1 MRRTLPAFAPVSWG
15 LEQTVTQRHPVV
27 GGSVVTNQPT
37 SRKSAALGS
46 WMRDA
51 GCVGG
56 TFASRNPHPA
66 SRYIRAM
73 LSVTFLGTSAARPT
87 VERNVSAMALVREG
101 ETLLFECGEGTQ
113 RQMMRYGVSF
123 ALSEIFFTHFHAD
136 HFLGV
141 IGLIRTLG
149 LQVRTEPMVLYGPKG
164 AKKVLGQAIQLGVE
178 RVPFEVEIEEVKPGM
193 VLGERGKGKREGY
206 DICVF
211 GTEHGGGSVGYALR
225 EHERPGRFDPDK
237 ARAAGVPE
245 GHLWGKLQRGETVGL
260 ADGRTVSADGIVGSK
275 RPGRL
280 VVFTGDTR
288 PCAAVVDAA
297 QGADLLIH
305 EATFGEEEKERA
317 KETGHS
323 TAREAAQIAL
333 AAKARRLVLSHVSA
347 RYSISAEELVKEA
360 REVFKETAVAKD
372 GMTIEVPYQP

>member
-1 MRRTLPAFAPVSWG
+1 
-15 LEQTVTQRHPVV
+15 
-27 GGSVVTNQPT
+27 
-37 SRKSAALGS
+37 
-46 WMRDA
+46 
-51 GCVGG
+51 
-56 TFASRNPHPA
+56 
-66 SRYIRAM
+66 M

-87 VERNVSAMALVREG
+87 VERNVSGVVVVREG

-141 IGLIRTLG
+141 IGLVRTLG
-149 LQVRTEPMVLYGPKG
+149 LQAREQPIHLYGPKG
-164 AKKVLGQAIQLGVE
+164 AKKLLSQALQLGVE
-178 RVPFEVEIEEVKPGM
+178 RVPFEIAIREVKPGE
-193 VLGERGKGKREGY
+193 VLGQRDSY
-206 DICVF
+206 DIHVF
-211 GTEHGGGSVGYALR
+211 ATEHGGGSVGYALKEDLR
-225 EHERPGRFDPDK
+225 RGRFDVEK
-237 ARAAGVPE
+237 ARAAGIPE
-245 GHLWGKLQRGETVGL
+245 GPLWGKLTKGETITTD
-260 ADGRTVSADGIVGSK
+260 DGRRMTPADFVGPK

-288 PCAAVVDAA
+288 PCASVVDAA

-305 EATFGEEEKERA
+305 EATFGEEERERA

-372 GMTIEVPYQP
+372 GMTVEIPFAD

>member
-1 MRRTLPAFAPVSWG
+1 
-15 LEQTVTQRHPVV
+15 
-27 GGSVVTNQPT
+27 
-37 SRKSAALGS
+37 
-46 WMRDA
+46 
-51 GCVGG
+51 
-56 TFASRNPHPA
+56 
-66 SRYIRAM
+66 M

-149 LQVRTEPMVLYGPKG
+149 LQARTELMKLYGPKG
-164 AKKVLGQAIQLGVE
+164 AKKLLTQALELGVE
-178 RVPFEVEIEEVKPGM
+178 RVPFKVEIEEVKPGM
-193 VLGERGKGKREGY
+193 ILGERGKGTREVY
-206 DICVF
+206 DIHVF

-225 EHERPGRFDPDK
+225 EHERRGRFDVDK
-237 ARAAGVPE
+237 ARAAGIPE
-245 GHLWGKLQRGETVGL
+245 GPLWGKLTKGEPITL
-260 ADGRTVSADGIVGSK
+260 PDGRTVSPEGIVGPP

-297 QGADLLIH
+297 KGADLLIH
-305 EATFGEEEKERA
+305 EATFGEEEKDRA

-323 TAREAAQIAL
+323 TAREAAQVAL

-347 RYSISAEELVKEA
+347 RYSISAEELVNEA
-360 REVFKETAVAKD
+360 REVFRETVVAKD
-372 GMTIEVPYQP
+372 GMTLDVPFPD

>member
-1 MRRTLPAFAPVSWG
+1 MHVSRFSIPV
-15 LEQTVTQRHPVV
+15 
-27 GGSVVTNQPT
+27 
-37 SRKSAALGS
+37 
-46 WMRDA
+46 
-51 GCVGG
+51 
-56 TFASRNPHPA
+56 
-66 SRYIRAM
+66 SRYIRPM
-73 LSVTFLGTSAARPT
+73 LAVTFLGTSAARPT
-87 VERNVSAMALVREG
+87 VERNVSALALVREG

-149 LQVRTEPMVLYGPKG
+149 LQARAEPMTLYGPRG

-178 RVPFEVEIEEVKPGM
+178 RVPFEVDIREVKPGD
-193 VLGERGKGKREGY
+193 VIGDGGRGKREGY
-206 DICVF
+206 GIHVF
-211 GTEHGGGSVGYALR
+211 ATEHGGGSVGYALK
-225 EHERPGRFDPDK
+225 EHERRGRFHVEK
-237 ARAAGVPE
+237 ARAAGIPE
-245 GHLWGKLQRGETVGL
+245 GPLWGKLSKGESIEL
-260 ADGRTVSADGIVGSK
+260 ADGRKLTAEGFVGPP

-288 PCAAVVDAA
+288 PCASVVDAA

-305 EATFGEEEKERA
+305 EATFGEEEKDRA

-323 TAREAAQIAL
+323 TAKEAAQVAL
-333 AAKARRLVLSHVSA
+333 AAHAKKLVLSHVSA

-360 REVFKETAVAKD
+360 REVFRETVVAKD
-372 GMTIEVPYQP
+372 GMTIEVPFRD

>member
-1 MRRTLPAFAPVSWG
+1 
-15 LEQTVTQRHPVV
+15 
-27 GGSVVTNQPT
+27 
-37 SRKSAALGS
+37 
-46 WMRDA
+46 
-51 GCVGG
+51 
-56 TFASRNPHPA
+56 
-66 SRYIRAM
+66 M

-87 VERNVSAMALVREG
+87 VERNVSAMALMREG

-164 AKKVLGQAIQLGVE
+164 AKKLLTQALQLGVE

-193 VLGERGKGKREGY
+193 ALREQGAGSRERDGY
-206 DICVF
+206 EIHVF

-245 GHLWGKLQRGETVGL
+245 GPLWGKLTKGEPITLSNGPTFQPSDFVGP
-260 ADGRTVSADGIVGSK
+260 K
-275 RPGRL
+275 RPWRL

-305 EATFGEEEKERA
+305 E
-317 KETGHS
+317 
-323 TAREAAQIAL
+323 
-333 AAKARRLVLSHVSA
+333 
-347 RYSISAEELVKEA
+347 
-360 REVFKETAVAKD
+360 
-372 GMTIEVPYQP
+372 